1 MGLLESSPQ
10 TNPVK
15 FPKSIV
21 NLWIGFPIIWFVFVS
36 VSVAQ
41 NVWNAEQQETTTTL
55 TTTATTTTAT
65 TTTATTTTATT
76 TTWRSRSRPLSKQRP
91 QWRFDNLNLIAHFFF
106 CQVRQTAAAVVGP
119 CLGLSLSFKLD
130 SFQSLSFG
138 RFWFPLLPLRLS
150 SPIKHDDGDR

>member
-55 TTTATTTTAT
+55 TTTTSTMTA
-65 TTTATTTTATT
+65 T

-130 SFQSLSFG
+130 SFQSHSFS